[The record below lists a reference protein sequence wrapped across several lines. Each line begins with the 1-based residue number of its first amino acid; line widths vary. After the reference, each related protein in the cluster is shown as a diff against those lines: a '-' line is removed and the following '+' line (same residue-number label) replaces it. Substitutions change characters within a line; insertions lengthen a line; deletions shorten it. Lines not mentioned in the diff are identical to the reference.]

1 MGGATLSLSG
11 LPDPLLQLIFSYLDD
26 YDQKVFFVLS
36 NQFLQLEKDI
46 SIIDMNMANLM
57 SRGLNSKRLLTIR
70 NGYDRLDLHFITALV
85 EQSKGHIIRSYEKRT
100 KEEVKKRRQVP
111 PPSNER
117 LTDMVMEMW
126 SFTSIRTISTDLKG
140 ILTLLERNKLEK
152 LQILSVILETEDDDD
167 ENLEKLFDVLDERD
181 RCNSLQLKRLKIGNY
196 NLDDDDDDELK
207 PHLPSF
213 DGFIGLCYLH
223 LTGMVIS
230 QNPGSGFRSLKG
242 LELDSC
248 IVECDVSDF
257 DGVNCLNLEDCK
269 GCNELPVFKITRN
282 VHISSRL
289 RKGDNFYTASS
300 LDLRI
305 SENYKNVIHLD
316 KYENA
321 RSFSL
326 GIHYGTKNNLA
337 TLFMPETLSNKMKEF
352 RIEGLELF
360 ASPLPSNR
368 LRLVEFSGIG
378 LSDVILQS
386 LTNINTVILRNCGE
400 ISLQPLASG
409 IKDITIEYCSLID
422 SSPLGYCEKVTIIDC
437 WIDLPLNLS
446 DVKELT
452 MKNCKFNKT
461 EESNLRLVPLI
472 SNCQK
477 LEVLKIDSNYLKLY
491 GIILS
496 EFPSLKKFVLNLLR
510 GEDWKM
516 DSFLSSNFQ
525 MCMMP
530 EDSVNPA
537 CITYLSSQ

>member
-1 MGGATLSLSG
+1 MTALSLSG
-11 LPDPLLQLIFSYLDD
+11 LPDPLLQLLFSYLDD
-26 YDQKVFFVLS
+26 YDQRVFFVLS

-70 NGYDRLDLHFITALV
+70 NGYDRLDLHFIAALV
-85 EQSKGHIIRSYEKRT
+85 KQSQVHIIRSYEKRT
-100 KEEVKKRRQVP
+100 KEEVRKGRQVP

-117 LTDMVMEMW
+117 LTDTVMEMW
-126 SFTSIRTISTDLKG
+126 SFTSLRTLSTDLKG

-152 LQILSVILETEDDDD
+152 LQILSVVLETEDDDD
-167 ENLEKLFDVLDERD
+167 ENLEKLFDILDERD
-181 RCNSLQLKRLKIGNY
+181 RCNSLQLKRLEIGNY
-196 NLDDDDDDELK
+196 SLDDDDDDELK

-213 DGFIGLCYLH
+213 DGFTGLRYLH

-230 QNPGSGFRSLKG
+230 QNPGNGFQSLNALK
-242 LELDSC
+242 LDSC

-257 DGVNCLNLEDCK
+257 DGVERLNLEDCK
-269 GCNELPVFKITRN
+269 GCNEISVFKITRN

-289 RKGDNFYTASS
+289 RKGDIFYTASS

-305 SENYKNVIHLD
+305 SENFKNTIHLE

-326 GIHYGTKNNLA
+326 GIHYGTKNSLA
-337 TLFMPETLSNKMKEF
+337 TLLMPEKLSNKLKEF

-360 ASPLPSNR
+360 STPLPFNN

-378 LSDVILQS
+378 LSDVILRS
-386 LTNINTVILRNCGE
+386 LANINTVILRNCGE
-400 ISLQPLASG
+400 ISFQPLASG
-409 IKDITIEYCSLID
+409 IKNITIEYCSIRG
-422 SSPLGYCEKVTIIDC
+422 SSPLQYCEKVTIIDC
-437 WIDLPLNLS
+437 WIDHTLNLS

-452 MKNCKFNKT
+452 MKDCKFDNT
-461 EESNLRLVPLI
+461 EASNGGLIPLI

-477 LEVLKIDSNYLKLY
+477 LEVLKIDSKYLKLH

-496 EFPSLKKFVLNLLR
+496 EFPSLKKIVLSLLR
-510 GEDWKM
+510 GENWKM
-516 DSFLSSNFQ
+516 DNFPTSNFQ
-525 MCMMP
+525 VCLMP
-530 EDSVNPA
+530 KDSVNPA
-537 CITYLSSQ
+537 CITYLSSR